1 MMGTNREKRR
11 MKVLSAVFLVLLAVV
26 LLPFGM
32 ILLNSFKSL
41 LEIAQNILG
50 LPEGWSIDNYIRAWA
65 ILEYPHSFVN
75 TLAVTLIGNAGL
87 IVFGT
92 MTGYWLARHRN
103 RLNKILYL
111 LFLASMAIPF
121 EACMIPLMRV
131 TNLFHLNGSL
141 VGMGVCY
148 WGLGAST
155 VVFLTY
161 GAVLNIPYEL
171 EESARID
178 GCGRL
183 RLFWQIV
190 FPLLR
195 PIVVTFTIMNTFWFW
210 NDYLMPQ
217 LMLGRNRSLYTLQLN
232 MRSMFMEYF
241 TMWDVAL
248 AGLVMILIPTIIFFI
263 AAQKH
268 IIGGLTSGSVKG

>member
-1 MMGTNREKRR
+1 MKTKRHNNA
-11 MKVLSAVFLVLLAVV
+11 LSLAFLLLLIFV
-26 LLPFGM
+26 LLPFCL
-32 ILLNSFKSL
+32 IVLNSFKSL

-50 LPEGWSIDNYIRAWA
+50 LPASFSFDNYIRAWK
-65 ILEYPHSFVN
+65 ILDYPHAFL
-75 TLAVTLIGNAGL
+75 TTLIVTILGNAGL

-92 MTGYWLARHRN
+92 MTGYWLARHRT
-103 RLNKILYL
+103 RLNRFLYI
-111 LFLASMAIPF
+111 LFLGAMAIPF
-121 EACMIPLMRV
+121 EACMIPIMRV
-131 TNLFHLNGSL
+131 TSMCHLNRSL
-141 VGMGVCY
+141 LGLGVCY

-171 EESARID
+171 EESATID

-183 RLFWQIV
+183 RLFWQII
-190 FPLLR
+190 FPLLK
-195 PIVVTFTIMNTFWFW
+195 PIVITFTIMNTFWFW

-217 LMLGRNRSLYTLQLN
+217 LMLGRSSKLYTLQLT

-248 AGLVMILIPTIIFFI
+248 AGLVLILIPTIIFFLI
-263 AAQKH
+263 AQKK
-268 IIGGLTSGSVKG
+268 IVEGLMSGSVKG

>member
-1 MMGTNREKRR
+1 MKTKRYNNA
-11 MKVLSAVFLVLLAVV
+11 LSLAFLLLLIFV
-26 LLPFGM
+26 LLPFCL
-32 ILLNSFKSL
+32 IVLNSCKSL

-50 LPEGWSIDNYIRAWA
+50 LPASFSLDNYIRAWK
-65 ILEYPHSFVN
+65 ILDYPHAFLN
-75 TLAVTLIGNAGL
+75 TLIVTILGNAGL

-92 MTGYWLARHRN
+92 MTGYWLARHRT
-103 RLNKILYL
+103 RLNRFLYI
-111 LFLASMAIPF
+111 LFLGAMAIPF
-121 EACMIPLMRV
+121 EACMIPIMRV
-131 TNLFHLNGSL
+131 TSMCHLNRSL
-141 VGMGVCY
+141 LGLGVCY

-171 EESARID
+171 EESATID
-178 GCGRL
+178 GCSRL

-190 FPLLR
+190 FPLLK
-195 PIVVTFTIMNTFWFW
+195 PIVITFTIMNTFWFW

-217 LMLGRNRSLYTLQLN
+217 LMLGRSSKLYTLQLT

-248 AGLVMILIPTIIFFI
+248 AGLVLILIPTIIFFLI
-263 AAQKH
+263 AQKK
-268 IIGGLTSGSVKG
+268 IVEGLMSGSVKG

>member
-1 MMGTNREKRR
+1 MKTKRYNNA
-11 MKVLSAVFLVLLAVV
+11 LSLAFLLLLIFV
-26 LLPFGM
+26 LLPFCL
-32 ILLNSFKSL
+32 IVLNSFKSL

-50 LPEGWSIDNYIRAWA
+50 LPASFSLDNYIRAWK
-65 ILEYPHSFVN
+65 ILDYPHAFLN
-75 TLAVTLIGNAGL
+75 TLIVTILGNAGL

-92 MTGYWLARHRN
+92 MTGYWLARHRT
-103 RLNKILYL
+103 RLNRFLYI
-111 LFLASMAIPF
+111 LFLGAMAIPF
-121 EACMIPLMRV
+121 EACMIPIMRV
-131 TNLFHLNGSL
+131 TSMCHLNRSL
-141 VGMGVCY
+141 LGLGVCY

-171 EESARID
+171 EESATID
-178 GCGRL
+178 GCSRL

-190 FPLLR
+190 FPLLK
-195 PIVVTFTIMNTFWFW
+195 PIVITFTIMNPFWFW

-217 LMLGRNRSLYTLQLN
+217 LMLGRSSKLYTLQLT

-248 AGLVMILIPTIIFFI
+248 AGLVLILIPTIIFFLI
-263 AAQKH
+263 AQKK
-268 IIGGLTSGSVKG
+268 IVEGLMSGSVKG

>member
-1 MMGTNREKRR
+1 MKTKRYNNA
-11 MKVLSAVFLVLLAVV
+11 LSLAFLLLLIFV
-26 LLPFGM
+26 LLPFCL
-32 ILLNSFKSL
+32 IVLNSFKSL

-50 LPEGWSIDNYIRAWA
+50 LPASFSLDNYIRAWK
-65 ILEYPHSFVN
+65 ILDYPHAFLN
-75 TLAVTLIGNAGL
+75 TLIVTILGNAGL

-92 MTGYWLARHRN
+92 MTGYWLARHRT
-103 RLNKILYL
+103 RLNRFLYI
-111 LFLASMAIPF
+111 LFLGAMAIPF
-121 EACMIPLMRV
+121 EACMILIMRV
-131 TNLFHLNGSL
+131 TSMCHLNRSL
-141 VGMGVCY
+141 LGLGVCY

-171 EESARID
+171 EESATID
-178 GCGRL
+178 GCSRL

-190 FPLLR
+190 FPLLK
-195 PIVVTFTIMNTFWFW
+195 PIVITFTIMNTFWFW

-217 LMLGRNRSLYTLQLN
+217 LMLGRSSKLYTLQLT

-248 AGLVMILIPTIIFFI
+248 AGLVLILIPTIIFFLI
-263 AAQKH
+263 AQKK
-268 IIGGLTSGSVKG
+268 IVEGLMSGSVKG

>member
-1 MMGTNREKRR
+1 MKTKRYNNA
-11 MKVLSAVFLVLLAVV
+11 LTLAFLLLLIFV
-26 LLPFGM
+26 LLPFCL
-32 ILLNSFKSL
+32 IVLNSFKSL

-50 LPEGWSIDNYIRAWA
+50 LPASFSLDNYIRAWK
-65 ILEYPHSFVN
+65 ILDYPHAFLN
-75 TLAVTLIGNAGL
+75 TLIVTILGNAGL

-92 MTGYWLARHRN
+92 MTGYWLARHRT
-103 RLNKILYL
+103 RLNRFLYI
-111 LFLASMAIPF
+111 LFLGAMAIPF
-121 EACMIPLMRV
+121 EACMIPIMRV
-131 TNLFHLNGSL
+131 TSMCHLNRSL
-141 VGMGVCY
+141 LGLGVCY

-171 EESARID
+171 EESATID
-178 GCGRL
+178 GCSRL

-190 FPLLR
+190 FPLLK
-195 PIVVTFTIMNTFWFW
+195 PIVITFTIMNTFWFW

-217 LMLGRNRSLYTLQLN
+217 LMLGRSSKLYTLQLT

-248 AGLVMILIPTIIFFI
+248 AGLVLILIPTIIFFLI
-263 AAQKH
+263 AQKK
-268 IIGGLTSGSVKG
+268 IVEGLMSGSVKG

>member
-1 MMGTNREKRR
+1 M
-11 MKVLSAVFLVLLAVV
+11 
-26 LLPFGM
+26 LLPFCL
-32 ILLNSFKSL
+32 IVLNSFKSL

-50 LPEGWSIDNYIRAWA
+50 LPASFSLDNYIRAWK
-65 ILEYPHSFVN
+65 ILDYPHAFLN
-75 TLAVTLIGNAGL
+75 TLIVTILGNAGL

-92 MTGYWLARHRN
+92 MTGYWLARHRT
-103 RLNKILYL
+103 RLNRFLYI
-111 LFLASMAIPF
+111 LFLGAMAIPF
-121 EACMIPLMRV
+121 EACMIPIMRV
-131 TNLFHLNGSL
+131 TSMCHLNRSL
-141 VGMGVCY
+141 LGLGVCY

-171 EESARID
+171 EESATID
-178 GCGRL
+178 GCSRL

-190 FPLLR
+190 FPLLK
-195 PIVVTFTIMNTFWFW
+195 PIVITFTIMNTFWFW

-217 LMLGRNRSLYTLQLN
+217 LMLGRSSKLYTLQLT

-248 AGLVMILIPTIIFFI
+248 AGLVLILIPTIIFFLI
-263 AAQKH
+263 AQKK
-268 IIGGLTSGSVKG
+268 IVEGLMSGSVKG

>member
-1 MMGTNREKRR
+1 MMKTRRSTNA
-11 MKVLSAVFLVLLAVV
+11 LSLGFLLLLIFV
-26 LLPFGM
+26 LLPFGL
-32 ILLNSFKSL
+32 IVLNSFKTL

-50 LPEGWSIDNYIRAWA
+50 LPASFSLNNYIRAWE
-65 ILEYPHSFVN
+65 ILDYPRAFLN
-75 TLAVTLIGNAGL
+75 TLIVTILGNAGL

-92 MTGYWLARHRN
+92 MTGYWLARHRT
-103 RLNKILYL
+103 RLNRFLYV
-111 LFLASMAIPF
+111 LFLAAMAIPF
-121 EACMIPLMRV
+121 EACMIPIMRV
-131 TNLFHLNGSL
+131 TSVCHFNGSL
-141 VGMGVCY
+141 VGLGICY

-171 EESARID
+171 EESASID

-190 FPLLR
+190 FPLLK
-195 PIVVTFTIMNTFWFW
+195 PIVITFTIMDTFWFW

-217 LMLGRNRSLYTLQLN
+217 LMLGRSSELYTLQLT

-248 AGLVMILIPTIIFFI
+248 AGLVLILIPTIIFFLI
-263 AAQKH
+263 AQKR
-268 IIGGLTSGSVKG
+268 IVEGLMSGSVKG

>member
-1 MMGTNREKRR
+1 MGTRQERR
-11 MKVLSAVFLVLLAVV
+11 KANILTVIFLLLLSAV
-26 LLPFGM
+26 LLPFGI

-50 LPEGWSIDNYIRAWA
+50 LPDQWGVDNYLRAWD
-65 ILEYPHSFVN
+65 ILEYPHSFFN
-75 TLAVTLIGNAGL
+75 TLVVTLLGNAGL
-87 IVFGT
+87 IIFGT

-103 RLNKILYL
+103 RLNRALYL
-111 LFLASMAIPF
+111 LFLVAMAIPF
-121 EACMIPLMRV
+121 EACMIPVMRV

-141 VGMGVCY
+141 TGMGICD

-161 GAVLNIPYEL
+161 GAVLNIPHEL

-217 LMLGRNRSLYTLQLN
+217 LMLGRNRTLYTLQLN

-248 AGLVMILIPTIIFFI
+248 AGLVMILIPTVIFFV

>member
-1 MMGTNREKRR
+1 MKTKRYNN
-11 MKVLSAVFLVLLAVV
+11 VLSLAFLLLLIFV
-26 LLPFGM
+26 LLPFCL
-32 ILLNSFKSL
+32 IVLNSFKSL

-50 LPEGWSIDNYIRAWA
+50 LPASFSLDNYIRAWK
-65 ILEYPHSFVN
+65 ILDYPHAFLN
-75 TLAVTLIGNAGL
+75 TLIVTILGNAGL

-92 MTGYWLARHRN
+92 MTGYWLARHRT
-103 RLNKILYL
+103 RLNRFLYI
-111 LFLASMAIPF
+111 LFLGAMAIPF
-121 EACMIPLMRV
+121 EACMIPIMRV
-131 TNLFHLNGSL
+131 TSMCHLNRSL
-141 VGMGVCY
+141 LGLGVCY

-171 EESARID
+171 EESATID
-178 GCGRL
+178 GCSRL

-190 FPLLR
+190 FPLLK
-195 PIVVTFTIMNTFWFW
+195 PIVITFTIMNTFWFW

-217 LMLGRNRSLYTLQLN
+217 LMLGRSSKLYTLQLT

-248 AGLVMILIPTIIFFI
+248 AGLVLILIPTIIFFLI
-263 AAQKH
+263 AQKK
-268 IIGGLTSGSVKG
+268 IVEGLMSGSVKG

>member
-1 MMGTNREKRR
+1 MKTKRYNNA
-11 MKVLSAVFLVLLAVV
+11 LSLAFLLLLIFV
-26 LLPFGM
+26 LLPFCL
-32 ILLNSFKSL
+32 IVLNSFKSL

-50 LPEGWSIDNYIRAWA
+50 LPASFSLDNYIRAWK
-65 ILEYPHSFVN
+65 ILYYPHAFLN
-75 TLAVTLIGNAGL
+75 TLIVTILGNAGL

-92 MTGYWLARHRN
+92 MTGYWLARHRT
-103 RLNKILYL
+103 RLNRFLYI
-111 LFLASMAIPF
+111 LFLGAMAIPF
-121 EACMIPLMRV
+121 EACMIPIMRV
-131 TNLFHLNGSL
+131 TSMCHLNRSL
-141 VGMGVCY
+141 LGLGVCY

-171 EESARID
+171 EESATID
-178 GCGRL
+178 GCSRL

-190 FPLLR
+190 FPLLK
-195 PIVVTFTIMNTFWFW
+195 PIVITFTIMNTFWFW

-217 LMLGRNRSLYTLQLN
+217 LMLGRSSKLYTLQLT

-248 AGLVMILIPTIIFFI
+248 AGLVLILIPTIIFFLI
-263 AAQKH
+263 AQKK
-268 IIGGLTSGSVKG
+268 IVEGLMSGSVKG

>member
-1 MMGTNREKRR
+1 MKTKRYNNA
-11 MKVLSAVFLVLLAVV
+11 LSLAFLLLLIFV
-26 LLPFGM
+26 LLPFCL
-32 ILLNSFKSL
+32 IVLNSFKSL

-50 LPEGWSIDNYIRAWA
+50 LPASFSLDNYIRAWK
-65 ILEYPHSFVN
+65 ILDYPHAFLN
-75 TLAVTLIGNAGL
+75 TLIVTILGNAGL

-92 MTGYWLARHRN
+92 MTGYWLARHRT
-103 RLNKILYL
+103 RLNRFLYI
-111 LFLASMAIPF
+111 LFLGAMAIPF
-121 EACMIPLMRV
+121 EACMIPIMRV
-131 TNLFHLNGSL
+131 TSMCHLNRSL
-141 VGMGVCY
+141 LGLGVCY

-171 EESARID
+171 EESATLD
-178 GCGRL
+178 GCSRL

-190 FPLLR
+190 FPLLK
-195 PIVVTFTIMNTFWFW
+195 PIVITFTIMNTFWFW

-217 LMLGRNRSLYTLQLN
+217 LMLGRSSKLYTLQLT

-248 AGLVMILIPTIIFFI
+248 AGLVLILIPTIIFFLI
-263 AAQKH
+263 AQKK
-268 IIGGLTSGSVKG
+268 IVEGLMSGSVKG

>member
-1 MMGTNREKRR
+1 MGTRRERR
-11 MKVLSAVFLVLLAVV
+11 RANILSTVFLALLLIV
-26 LLPFGM
+26 LLPFG
-32 ILLNSFKSL
+32 IIVLNSFKTL
-41 LEIAQNILG
+41 LEIAEDILG
-50 LPEGWSIDNYIRAWA
+50 LPVSFSLDNYVRAWD
-65 ILEYPHSFVN
+65 ILQYPHSFLN
-75 TLAVTLIGNAGL
+75 TLIVTLLGNVGL

-103 RLNKILYL
+103 KLNKFLYL
-111 LFLASMAIPF
+111 MFLAAMAIPF
-121 EACMIPLMRV
+121 EACMIPIMRV
-131 TNLFHLNGSL
+131 TNTFHLNGSL
-141 VGMGVCY
+141 AGMGICY

-161 GAVLNIPYEL
+161 GAVLSIPYEL

-190 FPLLR
+190 FPLLK

-217 LMLGRNRSLYTLQLN
+217 LMLGRNRDLYTLQLN

-248 AGLVMILIPTIIFFI
+248 AGLVMILIPTIIFFVV
-263 AAQKH
+263 AQKN
-268 IIGGLTSGSVKG
+268 IIGGLTSGSIKG

>member
-1 MMGTNREKRR
+1 
-11 MKVLSAVFLVLLAVV
+11 MKTKLYNKALSLAFLLLLIFV
-26 LLPFGM
+26 LLPFCL
-32 ILLNSFKSL
+32 IVLNSFKSL

-50 LPEGWSIDNYIRAWA
+50 LPASFSLDNYIRAWK
-65 ILEYPHSFVN
+65 ILDYPHAFLN
-75 TLAVTLIGNAGL
+75 TLIVTILGNAGL

-92 MTGYWLARHRN
+92 MTGYWLARHRT
-103 RLNKILYL
+103 RLNRFLYI
-111 LFLASMAIPF
+111 LFLGAMAIPF
-121 EACMIPLMRV
+121 EACMIPIMRV
-131 TNLFHLNGSL
+131 TSMCHLNRSL
-141 VGMGVCY
+141 LGLGVCY

-171 EESARID
+171 EESATID
-178 GCGRL
+178 GCSRL

-190 FPLLR
+190 FPLLK
-195 PIVVTFTIMNTFWFW
+195 PIVITFTIMNTFWFW

-217 LMLGRNRSLYTLQLN
+217 LMLGRSSKLYTLQLT

-248 AGLVMILIPTIIFFI
+248 AGLVLILIPTIIFFLI
-263 AAQKH
+263 AQKK
-268 IIGGLTSGSVKG
+268 IVEGLMSGSVKG

>member
-1 MMGTNREKRR
+1 MKTKRYNNT
-11 MKVLSAVFLVLLAVV
+11 LSLAFSLLLIFV
-26 LLPFGM
+26 LLPFCL
-32 ILLNSFKSL
+32 IVLNSFKSL

-50 LPEGWSIDNYIRAWA
+50 LPASFSLDNYIRAWK
-65 ILEYPHSFVN
+65 ILDYPHAFLN
-75 TLAVTLIGNAGL
+75 TLIVTILGNAGL

-92 MTGYWLARHRN
+92 MTGYWLARHRT
-103 RLNKILYL
+103 RLNRFLYI
-111 LFLASMAIPF
+111 LFLGAMAIPF
-121 EACMIPLMRV
+121 EACMIPIMRV
-131 TNLFHLNGSL
+131 TSMCHLNRSL
-141 VGMGVCY
+141 LGLGVCY

-171 EESARID
+171 EESATID
-178 GCGRL
+178 GCSRL

-190 FPLLR
+190 FPLLK
-195 PIVVTFTIMNTFWFW
+195 PIVITFTIMNTFWFW

-217 LMLGRNRSLYTLQLN
+217 LMLGRSSKLYTLQLT

-248 AGLVMILIPTIIFFI
+248 AGLVLILIPTIIFFLI
-263 AAQKH
+263 AQKK
-268 IIGGLTSGSVKG
+268 IVEGLMSGSVKG

>member
-1 MMGTNREKRR
+1 MKTKRHNNA
-11 MKVLSAVFLVLLAVV
+11 LSLAFLLLLIFV
-26 LLPFGM
+26 LLPFCL
-32 ILLNSFKSL
+32 IVLNSFKSL

-50 LPEGWSIDNYIRAWA
+50 LPASFSLDNYIRAWK
-65 ILEYPHSFVN
+65 ILDYPHAFLN
-75 TLAVTLIGNAGL
+75 TLIVTILGNAGL

-92 MTGYWLARHRN
+92 MTGYWLARHRT
-103 RLNKILYL
+103 RLNRFLYI
-111 LFLASMAIPF
+111 LFLGAMAIPF
-121 EACMIPLMRV
+121 EACMIPIMRV
-131 TNLFHLNGSL
+131 TSMCHLNRSL
-141 VGMGVCY
+141 LGLGVCY

-171 EESARID
+171 EESATID
-178 GCGRL
+178 GCSRL

-190 FPLLR
+190 FPLLK
-195 PIVVTFTIMNTFWFW
+195 PIVITFTIMNTFWFW

-217 LMLGRNRSLYTLQLN
+217 LMLGRSSKLYTLQLT

-248 AGLVMILIPTIIFFI
+248 AGLVLILIPTIIFFLI
-263 AAQKH
+263 AQKK
-268 IIGGLTSGSVKG
+268 IVEGLMSGSVKG

>member
-1 MMGTNREKRR
+1 MKTKRYNNA
-11 MKVLSAVFLVLLAVV
+11 LSLAFLLLLIFV
-26 LLPFGM
+26 LLPFCL
-32 ILLNSFKSL
+32 IVLNSFKSL

-50 LPEGWSIDNYIRAWA
+50 LPASFSLDNYIRAWK
-65 ILEYPHSFVN
+65 ILDYPHAFLN
-75 TLAVTLIGNAGL
+75 TLIVTILGNAGL

-92 MTGYWLARHRN
+92 MTGYWLARHRT
-103 RLNKILYL
+103 RLNRFLYI
-111 LFLASMAIPF
+111 LFLGAMAIPF
-121 EACMIPLMRV
+121 EACMIPIMRV
-131 TNLFHLNGSL
+131 TSMCHLNRSL
-141 VGMGVCY
+141 LGLGVCY

-171 EESARID
+171 EESATID
-178 GCGRL
+178 GCSRL

-190 FPLLR
+190 FPLLK
-195 PIVVTFTIMNTFWFW
+195 PIVITFTIMNTFWFW

-217 LMLGRNRSLYTLQLN
+217 LMLGRSSKLYTLQLT

-248 AGLVMILIPTIIFFI
+248 AGLVLILIPTIIFFLV
-263 AAQKH
+263 AQKK
-268 IIGGLTSGSVKG
+268 IVEGLMSGSVKG

>member
-1 MMGTNREKRR
+1 MKTKRYNNA
-11 MKVLSAVFLVLLAVV
+11 LSLAFLLLLIFV
-26 LLPFGM
+26 LLPFCL
-32 ILLNSFKSL
+32 IVLNSFKSL

-50 LPEGWSIDNYIRAWA
+50 LPASFSLDNYIRAWK
-65 ILEYPHSFVN
+65 ILDYPHAFLN
-75 TLAVTLIGNAGL
+75 TLIVTILGNAGL

-92 MTGYWLARHRN
+92 MTGYWLARHRT
-103 RLNKILYL
+103 RLNRFLYI
-111 LFLASMAIPF
+111 LFLGAMAIPF
-121 EACMIPLMRV
+121 EACMIPIMRV
-131 TNLFHLNGSL
+131 TSMCHLNRSL
-141 VGMGVCY
+141 LGLGVCY

-171 EESARID
+171 EESATID
-178 GCGRL
+178 GCSRL

-190 FPLLR
+190 FPLLK
-195 PIVVTFTIMNTFWFW
+195 PIVITFTIMNTFWFW

-217 LMLGRNRSLYTLQLN
+217 LMLGRSSKLYTLQLT

-248 AGLVMILIPTIIFFI
+248 AGLVLILIPTIIFFLI
-263 AAQKH
+263 ARRK
-268 IIGGLTSGSVKG
+268 S

>member
-1 MMGTNREKRR
+1 MKTKRYNNA
-11 MKVLSAVFLVLLAVV
+11 LSLAFSLLLIFV
-26 LLPFGM
+26 LLPFCL
-32 ILLNSFKSL
+32 IVLNSFKSL

-50 LPEGWSIDNYIRAWA
+50 LPASFSLDNYIRAWK
-65 ILEYPHSFVN
+65 ILDYPHAFLN
-75 TLAVTLIGNAGL
+75 TLIVTILGNAGL

-92 MTGYWLARHRN
+92 MTGYWLARHRT
-103 RLNKILYL
+103 RLNRFLYI
-111 LFLASMAIPF
+111 LFLGAMAIPF
-121 EACMIPLMRV
+121 EACMIPIMRV
-131 TNLFHLNGSL
+131 TSMCHLNRSL
-141 VGMGVCY
+141 LGLGVCY

-171 EESARID
+171 EESATID
-178 GCGRL
+178 GCSRL

-190 FPLLR
+190 FPLLK
-195 PIVVTFTIMNTFWFW
+195 PIVITFTIMNTFWFW

-217 LMLGRNRSLYTLQLN
+217 LMLGRSSKLYTLQLT

-248 AGLVMILIPTIIFFI
+248 AGLVLILIPTIIFFLI
-263 AAQKH
+263 AQKK
-268 IIGGLTSGSVKG
+268 IVEGLMSGSVKG

>member
-1 MMGTNREKRR
+1 MKTKRYNNA
-11 MKVLSAVFLVLLAVV
+11 LSLAFLLLLIFV
-26 LLPFGM
+26 LLPFCL
-32 ILLNSFKSL
+32 IVLNSFKSL

-50 LPEGWSIDNYIRAWA
+50 LPASFSLDNYIRAWK
-65 ILEYPHSFVN
+65 ILDYPHAFLN
-75 TLAVTLIGNAGL
+75 TLIVTILGNAGL

-92 MTGYWLARHRN
+92 MTGYWLARHRT
-103 RLNKILYL
+103 RLNRFLYI
-111 LFLASMAIPF
+111 LFLGAMAIPF
-121 EACMIPLMRV
+121 EACMIPIMRV
-131 TNLFHLNGSL
+131 TSMCHLNRSL
-141 VGMGVCY
+141 LGLGVCY

-171 EESARID
+171 EESATID
-178 GCGRL
+178 GCSRL

-190 FPLLR
+190 FPLLK
-195 PIVVTFTIMNTFWFW
+195 PIVITFTIMNTFWFW

-217 LMLGRNRSLYTLQLN
+217 LMLGRSSKLYTLQLT

-248 AGLVMILIPTIIFFI
+248 AGLVLILIPTIIFFLI
-263 AAQKH
+263 AQKK
-268 IIGGLTSGSVKG
+268 IVEGLMSGSVKG